1 MSASNEKTN
10 PIRIGL
16 AGAGHLG
23 TFHGNLLCTTPNAV
37 FAGVYDTDHAV
48 AAEKAA
54 KWNTTAFSSYNE
66 LLAVVDAVDI
76 VAVTTAHEELSLA
89 ALAAGKHVFVEKPLA
104 HSVEAGKRVVAAAKS
119 AGKILQVGHV
129 ERFNRSVR
137 SLEGI
142 RLEPRFI
149 ESHRLAPYKPRGVDV
164 SVVFDLMI
172 HDLDVI
178 LHLIDDPVVHIAA
191 SGVAVVSPSPDIV
204 NARITFSRGQVAN
217 VTASRLSLHPMRKLR
232 MFQSSSYVSLDFQTG
247 QTEVVYLKEDHPE
260 LNGFPLMPL
269 QLADGTT
276 KTIARWQP
284 EAAEANAI
292 GLELESFVKAI
303 RGEIPVSVSGEQGL
317 RALEVAHEIEAA
329 MAINA
334 QMSFNA

>member
-1 MSASNEKTN
+1 MSVSNEKTN
-10 PIRIGL
+10 AIRVGL

-37 FAGVYDTDHAV
+37 FTGVFDTDHNR

-54 KWNTTAFSSYNE
+54 TWKTTPYTSYAE
-66 LLAVVDAVDI
+66 LLSKVDAVDI
-76 VAVTTAHEELSLA
+76 VAITTAHEEL
-89 ALAAGKHVFVEKPLA
+89 ALQAIEAGRHVFVEKPLA
-104 HSVEAGKRVVAAAKS
+104 HSVEAGRRVVAAASK
-119 AGKILQVGHV
+119 AGLVLQVGHV
-129 ERFNRSVR
+129 ERFNRAVR

-142 RLEPRFI
+142 KLEPRFI

-178 LHLIDDPVVHIAA
+178 LHLIPDPVVNIAA

-260 LNGFPLMPL
+260 MSGFPLMPL
-269 QLADGTT
+269 ELPGGAT

-292 GLELESFVKAI
+292 GLELDAFVKAI
-303 RGEIPVSVSGEQGL
+303 RHEIPVSVTGEQGL

-334 QMSFNA
+334 KMSVDK